1 MTEFEGV
8 NIDAIHYKMTTKKE
22 KEYYAKIARNGCILC
37 KYLGYETQDT
47 GCEIHH
53 IRNGNIPR
61 KQAPVIPLCF
71 EHHRGNTGVH
81 SLGKKGK
88 FEARY
93 GINEQALLEF
103 IEEQFG
109 VNPVN
114 L

>member
-8 NIDAIHYKMTTKKE
+8 NIDTIHYKMTTKKE
-22 KEYYAKIARNGCILC
+22 KDYYGKLANFGCVLC
-37 KYLGYETQDT
+37 HLIGFE
-47 GCEIHH
+47 GIPAEIHH

-71 EHHRGNTGVH
+71 EHHRGNFGVH

-93 GINEQALLEF
+93 GIDEQALLTF

-109 VNPVN
+109 ENPVN